1 MLGREERVNSTETNL
16 FTFIGGHKYIYEDGT
31 ELMAEGIRKETPPS
45 PPKKRSSEKI
55 KHVCTSVG
63 VWCVANCGGV
73 SNVCVMCKVTL
84 HN

>member
-1 MLGREERVNSTETNL
+1 MG
-16 FTFIGGHKYIYEDGT
+16 
-31 ELMAEGIRKETPPS
+31 EGIEIETTS
-45 PPKKRSSEKI
+45 PQKKRSNEEI

-63 VWCVANCGGV
+63 VWCAANFGGV